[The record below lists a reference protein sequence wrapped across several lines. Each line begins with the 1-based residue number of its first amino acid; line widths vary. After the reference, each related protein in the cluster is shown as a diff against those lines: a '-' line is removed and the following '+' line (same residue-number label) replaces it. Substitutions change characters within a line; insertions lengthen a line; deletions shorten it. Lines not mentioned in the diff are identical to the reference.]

1 MDKKRMVLATRD
13 SEKFQGVVRA
23 AAAQLVSH
31 EFISGANYVTTPLMY
46 ASGGYVVIRVE
57 QASDDFF
64 VSDFGAGFEE
74 AQLIN
79 GEQIYRNVAKS
90 VAESNGVGFDSYAF
104 FILKVTADQLPGAIA
119 TVANSS
125 QEAVNITSMKVS
137 ERKHRDDNSVLFD
150 RLATV
155 FGRRSIAKD
164 AHIVGA
170 SNTEWHVSSLVTVNS
185 RQVAFEAVS
194 KHPNSVVHAAAKFSD
209 IARINKA
216 PGRVAVVVNKKSL
229 GTYLG
234 VLSHNANVVER
245 RSEDRV
251 FHRLMDFA

>member
-1 MDKKRMVLATRD
+1 MVVATKD
-13 SEKFQGVVRA
+13 SERFQKVVRA

-31 EFISGANYVTTPLMY
+31 ELISGANYVTTPLMY

-57 QASDDFF
+57 QASDEFF

-79 GEQIYRNVAKS
+79 GEHIYRNVARS
-90 VAESNGVGFDSYAF
+90 VAEANGVGFDSYAF
-104 FILKVTADQLPGAIA
+104 FVLKVTAEQLPGAIA

-137 ERKHRDDNSVLFD
+137 ERKHRDDNSMLFD
-150 RLATV
+150 RLAGV
-155 FGRRSIAKD
+155 FGRKSIARD

-185 RQVAFEAVS
+185 REVAFEAVS

-209 IARINKA
+209 IARIKKA
-216 PGRVAVVVNKKSL
+216 PGRVAVVARKKSL

-234 VLSHNANVVER
+234 VLSHNASVVEQ
-245 RSEDRV
+245 SSQDSV
-251 FHRLMDFA
+251 FQRLMEVA